1 MRRFVTLTL
10 CSCIVLLSCG
20 SEEGYKR
27 IDFDFFSLISPAS
40 LNKAVE
46 GEGFCLLDG
55 EIGSIDLAWS
65 FDQFS
70 REGMP
75 SRESGRK
82 HPGEEIIESTKA
94 TLGERRIWWNKTR
107 RDNIIT
113 VRMTIPLDSGYLK
126 AEGNATEQS
135 AEAIEKSIRSI
146 VINDE
151 SYFINTDD

>member
-1 MRRFVTLTL
+1 
-10 CSCIVLLSCG
+10 
-20 SEEGYKR
+20 
-27 IDFDFFSLISPAS
+27 
-40 LNKAVE
+40 
-46 GEGFCLLDG
+46 
-55 EIGSIDLAWS
+55 
-65 FDQFS
+65 
-70 REGMP
+70 MP